1 MISSIGQ
8 VMLYV
13 SNVEASADFW
23 RNKVGFER
31 VEKQTQ
37 GDYVTYIVAP
47 KLDSEV
53 SFVLHDKAIIAQM
66 SPELDLAT
74 PSILFETTDID
85 STYQE
90 LTANEVMTNPIVD
103 MGSMRVFNFSDND
116 NNYFA
121 IREVK

>member
-1 MISSIGQ
+1 M
-8 VMLYV
+8 
-13 SNVEASADFW
+13 
-23 RNKVGFER
+23 
-31 VEKQTQ
+31 
-37 GDYVTYIVAP
+37 
-47 KLDSEV
+47 DSEV

-66 SPELDLAT
+66 SPELDLAI

>member
-23 RNKVGFER
+23 KNKVGFER

-53 SFVLHDKAIIAQM
+53 SFVLHDKAI
-66 SPELDLAT
+66 DLAT

>member
-1 MISSIGQ
+1 M
-8 VMLYV
+8 
-13 SNVEASADFW
+13 
-23 RNKVGFER
+23 
-31 VEKQTQ
+31 
-37 GDYVTYIVAP
+37 
-47 KLDSEV
+47 DSEV
-53 SFVLHDKAIIAQM
+53 SFVLHDKAIIVQM

>member
-8 VMLYV
+8 IMLYV

-23 RNKVGFER
+23 KNKVGFER

-74 PSILFETTDID
+74 PSID

-90 LTANEVMTNPIVD
+90 LTENEVMTNPIVD

-121 IREVK
+121 ICEVK